1 MSNFT
6 PSIAII
12 VEGYGEWGDSD
23 REVVKRIKRANIAID
38 HDTAQAVAIEREAI
52 AGWLESKAEWLVKRR
67 TWLICQGCVQE
78 AQDAEESERDARL
91 YAQAIRSGEHVKP

>member
-1 MSNFT
+1 MSNHT

-38 HDTAQAVAIEREAI
+38 HDTAQAVAIEREAAAAMVDIEWQNAALDCRRSFDELELLRDI
-52 AGWLESKAEWLVKRR
+52 AR
-67 TWLICQGCVQE
+67 
-78 AQDAEESERDARL
+78 
-91 YAQAIRSGEHVKP
+91 AIRNGEHHKP